1 MPRLEALLQI
11 GQYFFIVIPASILVL
26 GAWLVGPGEQE
37 SQVRRRLLLL
47 LTLAALALA
56 SLALLIWTNPY
67 GRELSSSIPAFG
79 VLPVLVALMV
89 MILRKPQAITGLW
102 STDKVILIGFVFI
115 FLILFGFLWLA
126 EALTFYVVVLFT
138 AALSIAWLIGTRLGS
153 NWLTALSL
161 VSVALMLIGGGGAF
175 FTIGLEQMPW
185 VRTALQIASG
195 VSFLL
200 AIFLSGALLYGGL
213 RGEGKLDSRDF
224 IKRLVLV
231 VLLIGGI
238 AYQVFWDGVWSS
250 GHARAFEDHLPFAHF
265 ILSLAAGVVLAI
277 SLRGWRRLAGPVFV
291 ILLTGVTTLALL
303 LGWNISAFELTQRRA
318 ARIDSAVIR
327 FYQDNGRYPSDLAE
341 LTPRYQLYLP
351 PPVVVSQGGWCYQG
365 GGDYYRLGYVSG
377 QFTYFTQ
384 DFDIEVYAQNGE
396 PPGSGWNC
404 EEILVGIESGELSY

>member
-1 MPRLEALLQI
+1 MARLEALLQI
-11 GQYFFIVIPASILVL
+11 GQYFFIIIPASILVL

-47 LTLAALALA
+47 LTLGALALA

-79 VLPVLVALMV
+79 VLPVLVALLV
-89 MILRKPQAITGLW
+89 LILRKPQAIANLW
-102 STDKVILIGFVFI
+102 ATDRVLLIVFGVI

-126 EALTFYVVVLFT
+126 EALTFYVVVGFT
-138 AALSIAWLIGTRLGS
+138 AVLAIAWLIGTRLGS
-153 NWLTALSL
+153 NWLSVLSL
-161 VSVALMLIGGGGAF
+161 ASVVLMLVGGGGAF
-175 FTIGLEQMPW
+175 FTTGLEQAPW
-185 VRTALQIASG
+185 ARTALQIASG
-195 VSFLL
+195 VSMLL

-213 RGEGKLDSRDF
+213 RDEGELEPSGL

-231 VLLIGGI
+231 ILLIGGI

-250 GHARAFEDHLPFAHF
+250 AHARAFEDHLPFQHF

-277 SLRGWRRLAGPVFV
+277 ALRGWRRLAGPFFV
-291 ILLTGVTTLALL
+291 LLLTGATTMALI
-303 LGWNISAFELTQRRA
+303 LGWNVSAFELTRQRA

-327 FYQDNGRYPSDLAE
+327 FYQDNGRYPSNLAE

-365 GGDYYRLGYVSG
+365 GEEYYRLGYVSG
-377 QFTYFTQ
+377 EFTYFTQ
-384 DFDIEVYAQNGE
+384 DFDIEVYTQIGE
-396 PPGSGWNC
+396 PPVSSWNC
-404 EEILVGIESGELSY
+404 DEILAGIESGELSY